1 MNRRIGR
8 RIITIIVVVIEES
21 SSERISKVGLL
32 RFGRIAAM
40 SHGVLF
46 NTPSP
51 HITNKRVKTCE

>member
-8 RIITIIVVVIEES
+8 RIIIIIVVVIEES

-32 RFGRIAAM
+32 RFGRIVTM

-46 NTPSP
+46 NTPHP
-51 HITNKRVKTCE
+51 I